1 MYGDRQNICQVLQK
15 SDRRKEKAMEIRK
28 NSGPLK
34 WILIGISTLFLIV
47 MLILPLTYVLVTA
60 FGEGIKVFV
69 ASVTDYYAL
78 KAIGLTLEVTLIAV
92 VVNTIFGIAASWC
105 ITRFQFHGKKIL
117 STLID
122 LPLTISPVIAGLIY
136 ILTFGRQSILY
147 EYLRSAGIK
156 MIFAVP
162 GIVVATVF
170 VTFPFISREIIPV
183 LSTLGTDEEE
193 AAALMGAN
201 GFTIFRKITFPHI
214 KWALLYGIVLCTAR
228 AMGEFGA
235 VSVLSGHLQ
244 GKTNTMPLYIELLY
258 QGYDFTGAF
267 AVSAILVC
275 MAVVILVLRSVL
287 EHKGKEA

>member
-15 SDRRKEKAMEIRK
+15 SDHRKEKAMEIRK

-235 VSVLSGHLQ
+235 VFVLSGHLQ

>member
-15 SDRRKEKAMEIRK
+15 SDHRKEKAMEIRK

-267 AVSAILVC
+267 AVSVNP
-275 MAVVILVLRSVL
+275 LRFPKS
-287 EHKGKEA
+287 